1 MAGVRSSLF
10 SKGHVLLFK
19 RELATL
25 FLNSYLIR
33 PSSLSP
39 QASPLIDERRKL
51 QKREEPTGAEK
62 GKETANNNEIE
73 VNILHYMIKGS
84 KV

>member
-1 MAGVRSSLF
+1 MFEYGLTDQKEFFFR
-10 SKGHVLLFK
+10 
-19 RELATL
+19 
-25 FLNSYLIR
+25 YLIR

-39 QASPLIDERRKL
+39 QASPLIDERRRL

-73 VNILHYMIKGS
+73 VRLR
-84 KV
+84 